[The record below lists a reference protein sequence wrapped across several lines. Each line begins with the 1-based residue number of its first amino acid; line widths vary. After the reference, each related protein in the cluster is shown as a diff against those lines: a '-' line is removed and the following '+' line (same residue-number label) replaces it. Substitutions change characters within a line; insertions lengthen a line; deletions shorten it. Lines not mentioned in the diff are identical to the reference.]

1 MAATKDSTESVKKT
15 KPVVTEE
22 MPAVQPV
29 AVTEPA
35 VKPAAKKPLST
46 QTVITIAIISGV
58 VVFFLGLGLGYMLG
72 HAGTSS
78 RTMPGNGTM
87 QPPPNGGGRR
97 SMPNSG
103 TDDTTDNS
111 KSDTKTQTN

>member
-1 MAATKDSTESVKKT
+1 MEEPKEAKKA
-15 KPVVTEE
+15 KVEKVVVSEAGE
-22 MPAVQPV
+22 AQPKTS
-29 AVTEPA
+29 APGA
-35 VKPAAKKPLST
+35 VKPPKAKNK
-46 QTVITIAIISGV
+46 QTVITLAIVSGV
-58 VVFFLGLGLGYMLG
+58 VLFFLGLGLGYMLG